1 MIETFHV
8 TKAYEQGDRPALRD
22 VSMRVNKGEFVFL
35 TGPSGAGKSTLLK
48 IIFAAEQPSS
58 GQVFVNNE
66 NIAKLRSRDIPRLR
80 RQVGVVFQDFKLIP
94 QRTVFE
100 NIAYTLRVLGKSDD
114 EVRNRVYKMLKSVG
128 LFHKQHVFPQAL
140 SGGEQQRIAVARAL
154 VNDPPILLAD
164 EPTGNL
170 DSDTTEAVMELLTR
184 AHARGTTLLVVTHDR
199 NLIQRIGKRVFH
211 LEAGVLNDRPSS
223 GAARVGIS

>member
-8 TKAYEQGDRPALRD
+8 TKSYDQGDRPALRD
-22 VSMRVNKGEFVFL
+22 VSLKIEKGEFVFL

-48 IIFAAEQPSS
+48 IIFAAELPTS
-58 GQVFVNNE
+58 GQSFVNNE
-66 NIAKLRSRDIPRLR
+66 NLAKLKRGEIPKLR
-80 RQVGVVFQDFKLIP
+80 RQVGVVFQDFKLIS

-100 NIAYTLRVLGKSDD
+100 NIAYTLRVLGRPEED
-114 EVRNRVYKMLKSVG
+114 VRKRVYKMLKSVG
-128 LFHKQHVFPQAL
+128 LFHKQHVFPQSL

-170 DSDTTEAVMELLTR
+170 DEDTTEAVMELLTR
-184 AHARGTTLLVVTHDR
+184 AHARGTTLLVATHDHG
-199 NLIQRIGKRVFH
+199 LIGRFGKRVLH
-211 LEAGVLNDRPSS
+211 LEHGVLQDNPSHKPN
-223 GAARVGIS
+223 R

>member
-8 TKAYEQGDRPALRD
+8 TKSYEQGDRPALRD
-22 VSMRVNKGEFVFL
+22 VSLKIEKAEFVFL

-48 IIFAAEQPSS
+48 IIFAAEHPSS
-58 GQVFVNNE
+58 GQVFVNSE
-66 NIAKLRSRDIPRLR
+66 NIAKLKRRDIPRLR
-80 RQVGVVFQDFKLIP
+80 RQVGVVFQDFKLIK

-100 NIAYTLRVLGKSDD
+100 NIAYTLRVLGKSED

-128 LFHKQHVFPQAL
+128 LFHKQHVFPQSL
-140 SGGEQQRIAVARAL
+140 SGGEQQRVAVARAL

-170 DSDTTEAVMELLTR
+170 DEDTTQAIMDLLAR
-184 AHARGTTLLVVTHDR
+184 AHARGTTLLVATHDHS
-199 NLIQRIGKRVFH
+199 LIQRYGKRVLH
-211 LEAGVLNDRPSS
+211 LEHGVLQENPSYKPS
-223 GAARVGIS
+223 